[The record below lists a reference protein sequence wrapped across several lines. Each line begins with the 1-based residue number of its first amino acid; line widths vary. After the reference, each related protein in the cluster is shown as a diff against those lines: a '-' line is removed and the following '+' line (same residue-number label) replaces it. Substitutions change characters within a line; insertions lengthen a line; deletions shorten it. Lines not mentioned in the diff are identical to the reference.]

1 MFTCVFMLDILLLLH
16 AIKTFLFP
24 REVIKFKLNIMQ
36 KVVKKKKKNVYC
48 CAYLC
53 VIYFLA
59 FIILRQFVWVTM

>member
-36 KVVKKKKKNVYC
+36 KVVKKKKKMFIVVC
-48 CAYLC
+48 
-53 VIYFLA
+53 IY
-59 FIILRQFVWVTM
+59 V